1 MAERR
6 TSCGLLGLW
15 LALAMSAGFG
25 SSLAFAQEQHEAS
38 TSDLAKAAQNPIA
51 DMISVPFQNNFN
63 FHVGPHD
70 QLQDILNIQ
79 PVIPITLD
87 RDWNLITRWIT
98 PVISQPPLTVTGDR
112 EFGLGRHQP
121 ELLLLAQAADARH
134 HLGHRPDLRVPDRH
148 RQDPHRR
155 ASTRS
160 ARPSSP

>member
-1 MAERR
+1 MTCGGRAEEFGRSTHDGTTLDLR
-6 TSCGLLGLW
+6 AVGIVAGARHVSGLRKLSRLRPEG
-15 LALAMSAGFG
+15 ARGK
-25 SSLAFAQEQHEAS
+25 

-98 PVISQPPLTVTGDR
+98 PVISQPPLTVAAGD
-112 EFGLGRHQP
+112 E
-121 ELLLLAQAADARH
+121 
-134 HLGHRPDLRVPDRH
+134 RV
-148 RQDPHRR
+148 QDPWR
-155 ASTRS
+155 
-160 ARPSSP
+160 